1 MSTRPSQAIEEP
13 NNTAGGLVTQKKA
26 APILAVNIAER
37 FDGSTKDLLEE
48 E

>member
-1 MSTRPSQAIEEP
+1 MSTRPSQALEDP
-13 NNTAGGLVTQKKA
+13 NNPAGGLATQKKA
-26 APILAVNIAER
+26 APILAVNIAEK